1 MRMCRCEHSNLRPQN
16 QHPRNGN
23 NGNNRTNRRHNKQY
37 RWVII
42 IFWFGFGRKF
52 YSRTNLILS
61 LLWIFIFTFTRH
73 DFLTIEIKNFWKKSF
88 YISENVYG
96 SSKLDS
102 TLSARPSVKIKY
114 TRIPFRLYI
123 QGETRSG
130 PILSVSETICSGGLE
145 KETILM
151 GSGRTARRNRRL
163 YKLYG
168 DSLFI
173 IPLIWGPYG
182 DSWPI

>member
-1 MRMCRCEHSNLRPQN
+1 MVKSGQVQKEFGSGHFTLEPILFCRFFSFYFHFHSA
-16 QHPRNGN
+16 
-23 NGNNRTNRRHNKQY
+23 
-37 RWVII
+37 
-42 IFWFGFGRKF
+42 WFFDHWDK
-52 YSRTNLILS
+52 
-61 LLWIFIFTFTRH
+61 
-73 DFLTIEIKNFWKKSF
+73 KFWKKSF

-114 TRIPFRLYI
+114 TRIPFRVYI